1 MTADGWWGL
10 AGGLLGLAGYSWY
23 IPDTLRGHTDPDPM
37 AWLAWTAQYGAL
49 LAAQAAA
56 GAGAALWLPA
66 LQLAGTLIVC
76 VLTLRKTVRPACKR
90 SREKRRTMSRVL
102 GDSVAEGRGN
112 AVATVAVAASLAL
125 WWVTSSPAI
134 AIVCVLAVEGHGMVR
149 TVVKVWR
156 RPASESRMFWV
167 LCVIGGLCAV
177 QAAGP
182 HPPPPVWIYLG
193 FFVVMGASVVA
204 AGSLGSRR
212 SHGQGRA
219 PAQPRGSSAG
229 SLRLFPACPITS
241 RCPRQRRP
249 SRGWCDA
256 GVRGL
261 ETPGRARPRR
271 ISLPAAIAGHPFW
284 SAQDP
289 GQPGGRGD
297 RVRQKHGD
305 PRRAHPR
312 PGCAASSHC
321 DRPLR

>member
-10 AGGLLGLAGYSWY
+10 AAGLLGLAGYSWY

-66 LQLAGTLIVC
+66 LQLAGTVIVC
-76 VLTLRKTVRPACKR
+76 VLTLRKTVRSVWQR
-90 SREKRRTMSRVL
+90 GGEKRRTVSRVL
-102 GDSVAEGRGN
+102 WDSVARGRGN

-219 PAQPRGSSAG
+219 PAQPAG
-229 SLRLFPACPITS
+229 FITGLPKAFPCLPHDLTWPAST
-241 RCPRQRRP
+241 P
-249 SRGWCDA
+249 SKSWLGLK
-256 GVRGL
+256 GL
-261 ETPGRARPRR
+261 ETPGRARPPR
-271 ISLPAAIAGHPFW
+271 ISLPGRHRW
-284 SAQDP
+284 VSVLVGP
-289 GQPGGRGD
+289 GPRRPGERGD
-297 RVRQKHGD
+297 RVRQEHGD
-305 PRRAHPR
+305 PRRAPPR
-312 PGCAASSHC
+312 PAA
-321 DRPLR
+321 